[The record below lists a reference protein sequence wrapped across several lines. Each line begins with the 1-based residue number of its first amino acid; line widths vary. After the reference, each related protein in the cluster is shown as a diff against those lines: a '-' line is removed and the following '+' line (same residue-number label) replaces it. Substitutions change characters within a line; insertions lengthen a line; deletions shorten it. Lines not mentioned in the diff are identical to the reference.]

1 MGLNGMRKSWKNLES
16 YMLIGTLLLVLLGTI
31 GLIFIN
37 EQAVIATVEIPV
49 VNITAVWVSEDL
61 VTPIKNSP
69 ALLKPLFQSGDAIVP
84 LASQYYRY
92 DKKESG
98 LRSGY
103 YALKIKWDQEITQN
117 AVLHIDG
124 VIAENFTVYN
134 GNGTLI
140 YQHQVK
146 PLTENYT
153 AWLSELYLH
162 PSSNEVYV
170 LANYNKGHSMI
181 GLTDYPKLIDSSEA
195 LILSLEASKSRQ
207 SIGFSLLLL
216 SIILIFMAFALMDR
230 DSKKRIYSIAF
241 FNGLFGLW
249 ILTDFD
255 RSTLWILETFNLIP
269 TAVLIIISIIA
280 VNYVSCTFVKMNAY
294 FFEKSISKRMAN
306 VLFIMAF
313 TLGTAEIFIDLIRLF
328 AWNDTLSL
336 LKNLLL
342 STNNWIII
350 IGSLILL
357 ALSIYESYQGSSGAI
372 VLSIGLS
379 ICLITFFVSQTT
391 DLLISHWGVIA
402 LSAAM
407 AVVLTNRYKVSQQK
421 SKWDTEML
429 KLRNKEME
437 MLNLD
442 LDYAQTELLLRLG
455 SIFDVRSHESS
466 THVHRVAEYT
476 KLIALKLE
484 LPESDIEL
492 ISKASALHDIGK
504 VGTPDAI
511 LNAPGRLSK
520 LEFDEMKC
528 HARVGFEILNG
539 SMVEI
544 LDLAAIISLTHHE
557 RYDGKG
563 YPDGLIGEEI
573 PIQGAIVAA
582 ADVFD
587 ALLSS
592 RVYKDAWTLDDV
604 IQYFEAESGKH
615 FNPQIAQIIIDYRS
629 EFEAIINT
637 LPYEPQK

>member
-1 MGLNGMRKSWKNLES
+1 MEEKKNNKLNNLKS
-16 YMLIGTLLLVLLGTI
+16 YVLIAPLLIVLLGFI

-37 EQAVIATVEIPV
+37 EQNVKTAVEISV
-49 VNITAVWVSEDL
+49 ENITAVWVSDDL
-61 VTPIKNSP
+61 VIPIKNSP
-69 ALLKPLFQSGDAIVP
+69 AMLKTIFQSGDVITP
-84 LASQYYRY
+84 LESEIYRY
-92 DKKESG
+92 NKKDSG
-98 LRSGY
+98 LPSGY
-103 YALKIKWDQEITQN
+103 YAMRVKWDQEITQK
-117 AVLHIDG
+117 VVIHIDG
-124 VIAENFTVYN
+124 IIAENFTIYN
-134 GNGTLI
+134 KNGTLI
-140 YQHQVK
+140 YQHLVK
-146 PLTENYT
+146 PFTENYT
-153 AWLSELYLH
+153 SRLSEFYLY
-162 PSSNEVYV
+162 PNSNEVYV
-170 LANYNKGHSMI
+170 LAHYNKGNSVI
-181 GLTDYPKLIDSSEA
+181 GFTDFPKLINSSEA

-207 SIGFSLLLL
+207 SIAFSLLLL
-216 SIILIFMAFALMDR
+216 SVILIFMAFVLADR
-230 DSKKRIYSIAF
+230 NSKKRIYSIAF
-241 FNGLFGLW
+241 FNGIFGIW

-255 RSTLWILETFNLIP
+255 RSTMWILETFKLIP
-269 TAVLIIISIIA
+269 TVAILIISIVS
-280 VNYVSCTFVKMNAY
+280 VNYVSCAFVKMNGY
-294 FFEKSISKRMAN
+294 FFEKSISKKMAN
-306 VLFIMAF
+306 ILFIIAL
-313 TLGTAEIFIDLIRLF
+313 TLGTAEVIVDLIRLVT
-328 AWNDTLSL
+328 WNETLVL
-336 LKNLLL
+336 MKGLFLT
-342 STNNWIII
+342 TNNWIII

-357 ALSIYESYQGSSGAI
+357 VLSIYESYQGSSGAI

-391 DLLISHWGVIA
+391 ELLISHWGVIA

-407 AVVLTNRYKVSQQK
+407 AVVLTNRYKVSQQN

-429 KLRNKEME
+429 KLRNREME
-437 MLNLD
+437 MLYLD

-466 THVHRVAEYT
+466 AHVHRVAEYT
-476 KLIALKLE
+476 KLISLKLE

-511 LNAPGRLSK
+511 LNAPGKLSEK
-520 LEFDEMKC
+520 EFDEMKC

-544 LDLAAIISLTHHE
+544 LDLAAVISLTHHE

-563 YPDGLIGEEI
+563 YPDGLVGEEI

-592 RVYKDAWTLDDV
+592 RVYKKAWTLDDV

-637 LPYEPQK
+637 LPYET